1 MSHFST
7 IKTQITD
14 VEILIKS
21 LQDLGFTVQ
30 TNAQVRGHNGLRL
43 QADVVAVLP
52 GHYDLGWTRNA
63 DETYDLV
70 ADLWGVAK
78 QHNQQQLLDSINQK
92 YAVNKTIGEI
102 KRLGYNLTKQQV
114 QADGT
119 IKLIVQR

>member
-14 VEILIKS
+14 AEILIKS
-21 LQDLGFTVQ
+21 LQDLGFSVQ
-30 TNAQVRGHNGLRL
+30 SSAQVRGHNGLRL

-52 GHYDLGWTRNA
+52 GHYDLGWTKNA
-63 DETYDLV
+63 DGTYDLV

-92 YAVNKTIGEI
+92 YAVNKTISEI
-102 KRLGYNLTKQQV
+102 KRLGYNLAKQTV
-114 QADGT
+114 QEDGT
-119 IKLIVQR
+119 VKLIVQR

>member
-14 VEILIKS
+14 AEILIKS
-21 LQDLGFTVQ
+21 LQDQGFTVQ
-30 TNAQVRGHNGLRL
+30 SAEQVRGHNGLRL

-52 GHYDLGWTRNA
+52 GHYDLGWTKNA
-63 DETYDLV
+63 DGTFDLV

-92 YAVNKTIGEI
+92 YAVNKTISEI
-102 KRLGYNLTKQQV
+102 KRLGYNLTKHTQG
-114 QADGT
+114 ADGT
-119 IKLIVQR
+119 IKLIVER

>member
-14 VEILIKS
+14 ERILIQS
-21 LQDLGFTVQ
+21 LQDLGFSVQ
-30 TNAQVRGHNGLRL
+30 TSAQVRGHNGLRL

-52 GHYDLGWTRNA
+52 GHYDLGWTKNA
-63 DETYDLV
+63 DGTYDLV

-78 QHNQQQLLDSINQK
+78 QHNQQQLLDAINQK
-92 YAVNKTIGEI
+92 YAVNKTISEI
-102 KRLGYNLTKQQV
+102 KRLGYNLAQHTV

>member
-14 VEILIKS
+14 ERILIQS

-30 TNAQVRGHNGLRL
+30 QQAQVRGHNGLRL

-52 GHYDLGWTRNA
+52 GHYDLGWTKNA
-63 DETYDLV
+63 DGTYDLV

-78 QHNQQQLLDSINQK
+78 QHNQQQLLDAINQK
-92 YAVNKTIGEI
+92 YAVNKTISEI
-102 KRLGYNLTKQQV
+102 KRLGYNLAKHTV

-119 IKLIVQR
+119 IKLNVQR

>member
-14 VEILIKS
+14 ADILIQS

-30 TNAQVRGHNGLRL
+30 ASSQVRGHNGLRL

-52 GHYDLGWTRNA
+52 GHYDLGWTKNA
-63 DETYDLV
+63 DGTYDLV

-78 QHNQQQLLDSINQK
+78 QHNQQQLLDAINQK

-102 KRLGYNLTKQQV
+102 KRLGYNLSKHTV

-119 IKLIVQR
+119 IKLIVER

>member
-14 VEILIKS
+14 AEILIKS
-21 LQDLGFTVQ
+21 LQDLGFTVASS
-30 TNAQVRGHNGLRL
+30 AQVRGHNGLRL

-52 GHYDLGWTRNA
+52 GHYDLGWTKNA
-63 DETYDLV
+63 DGTYDLV

-102 KRLGYNLTKQQV
+102 RRLGYNLTKQAV

>member
-14 VEILIKS
+14 ERILIQS
-21 LQDLGFTVQ
+21 LQDLGFSVQ
-30 TNAQVRGHNGLRL
+30 TSAQVRGHNGLRL

-63 DETYDLV
+63 DGTYDLV

-78 QHNQQQLLDSINQK
+78 QHNQQQLLDAINQK
-92 YAVNKTIGEI
+92 YAVNKTISEI
-102 KRLGYNLTKQQV
+102 KRLGYNLAQHTV

>member
-14 VEILIKS
+14 AEILIKS
-21 LQDLGFTVQ
+21 LQDLGFTVAS
-30 TNAQVRGHNGLRL
+30 TAQVRGHNGLRL

-52 GHYDLGWTRNA
+52 GHYDLGWTKNA
-63 DETYDLV
+63 DGTYDLV

-78 QHNQQQLLDSINQK
+78 QHNQQQLLYSINQK
-92 YAVNKTIGEI
+92 YAVNKTISEI
-102 KRLGYNLTKQQV
+102 KRLGYNLTKTTV
-114 QADGT
+114 QEDGT

>member
-14 VEILIKS
+14 AQILIRS
-21 LQDLGFTVQ
+21 LQDLGFVVQ
-30 TNAQVRGHNGLRL
+30 TQAQVRGHNGLRL
-43 QADVVAVLP
+43 QAEVVAVLP
-52 GHYDLGWTRNA
+52 GHYDLGWTSNS
-63 DETYDLV
+63 DGTYDLV

-78 QHNQQQLLDSINQK
+78 QHNQQQLLDAINQK

-102 KRLGYNLTKQQV
+102 NRLGYNLAQQTV

-119 IKLIVQR
+119 VKLIVER

>member
-14 VEILIKS
+14 AEILIKS

-30 TNAQVRGHNGLRL
+30 TSAQVRGHNGLRL

-52 GHYDLGWTRNA
+52 GHYDLGWTKNA
-63 DETYDLV
+63 DGTFDLV

-92 YAVNKTIGEI
+92 YAVNKTIAEI
-102 KRLGYNLTKQQV
+102 QRLGYNLAKHTV

>member
-7 IKTQITD
+7 IKTQVTD
-14 VEILIKS
+14 SQILVKS

-30 TNAQVRGHNGLRL
+30 SQAQVRGHNGLRL

-63 DETYDLV
+63 DGTYDLV

-78 QHNQQQLLDSINQK
+78 QHNQQQLLDAINQK
-92 YAVNKTIGEI
+92 YAVNKTIAEI
-102 KRLGYNLTKQQV
+102 KRLGYNLTKQTQR
-114 QADGT
+114 ADGT
-119 IKLIVQR
+119 VKLVVER

>member
-14 VEILIKS
+14 AEILIKS
-21 LQDLGFTVQ
+21 LQDLGFIVQ
-30 TNAQVRGHNGLRL
+30 TTAQVRGHNGLRL

-52 GHYDLGWTRNA
+52 GHYDLGWTRNT
-63 DETYDLV
+63 DGTYDLV

-78 QHNQQQLLDSINQK
+78 QHNQQQLLDAINQK
-92 YAVNKTIGEI
+92 YAVNKTMVEI
-102 KRLGYNLTKQQV
+102 KRLGYNLAKHTV

-119 IKLIVQR
+119 IKLIVER

>member
-14 VEILIKS
+14 ERILIQS
-21 LQDLGFTVQ
+21 LQDLGFSVQ
-30 TNAQVRGHNGLRL
+30 TSAQVRGHNGLRL

-52 GHYDLGWTRNA
+52 GHYDLGWTKNA
-63 DETYDLV
+63 DSTYDLV

-78 QHNQQQLLDSINQK
+78 QHNQQQLLDAINQK
-92 YAVNKTIGEI
+92 YAVNKTISEI
-102 KRLGYNLTKQQV
+102 KRLGYNLAQHTV